1 MEGRVIC
8 AFSYRLLERQRGREQ
23 RREGGERE
31 RERDEEWVGADKD
44 GNRDRGGK
52 EGEDERWMVDTKL
65 S

>member
-8 AFSYRLLERQRGREQ
+8 AFSYRLLERQRGRE
-23 RREGGERE
+23 GE
-31 RERDEEWVGADKD
+31 RERDEEWVGADED
-44 GNRDRGGK
+44 GNRERGGR